1 MINDSKFMSNILS
14 TSSMSFFLKKINLEL
29 VDLVDPI
36 NNQNLYE

>member
-14 TSSMSFFLKKINLEL
+14 TSSMFFFKKINLEL